1 MESQTTASNPKTA
14 SRGNTKSNSASAETQ
29 KYTHQ
34 QRIDA
39 LSNTYMGKRIRSRLA
54 NSDYYQVTGGGM
66 CAPAHTA
73 FELRRELVLAINA
86 CLEKSIIDGNAMMPS
101 KVASIMPR
109 KLPYPFSKFILVFAS
124 ADEVEY
130 GYFDTADVCEELCVR
145 TGRKCPHRA
154 AEIRNGVRKLASE
167 ASKSIGGACLLVFVT
182 NAFDG
187 EACTFWEM
195 STLEIDAARLSQAP
209 RLSTGATG
217 DGIHYSGRT
226 LKDRR
231 LTFNS
236 INAVLHDGQPSLTE
250 EGNLQTPAVQVESVQ
265 LPETHVRYQNPNTNT
280 HKLLNRECT
289 AVNLNPTKPA
299 DEEIVL
305 TDSVNAQECSDGN
318 SNGSPD
324 SEASEQSQTL
334 TQQMARM
341 RRLAETMVEAK
352 KVADAQLESLKKD
365 HTAEISALQ
374 KKHEGYVFEQSAMY
388 ERMNVEAE
396 RTLAERTAE
405 RDAAIA
411 EKSVYAVS
419 ADEERQKTEKL
430 DDEVKKLTKNLAA
443 ARSSQSHSAKT
454 YNATLQSLRSE
465 LDLKS
470 NDISE
475 LKESLQAAEV
485 RASGFKD
492 ILDKADKCLAEE
504 GTAKDEMEAHLR
516 DVKEEYEVRLNA
528 LSGQLTQAN
537 QRLDEATRRAN
548 AASKRVKDVEA
559 DLEREKN
566 ARAKDQKTAAEALD
580 AATERGSKRH
590 SVVQSQR
597 KEIDKLKASL
607 VELESSVRTT
617 GTNTDRVDANTQM
630 WCLKCTTYNEK
641 KDEKADEVEEKEPVE
656 PPESSSAAATATA
669 TAATHDDAEG
679 SSDAATGEV
688 QPEQTYPALQ
698 PTAVPFQL
706 PMPMPMPM
714 PMMNGGSVFD
724 VVQSAQAAQHQLAQL
739 TYRLAS
745 QLPDFGRALFF
756 QNEAQHFGMNQQDAY
771 QPTGYN
777 HLQQQPPHQLQP
789 AQGHVSPVNLPQAH
803 GGGNFRRGHRFR

>member
-1 MESQTTASNPKTA
+1 MEAQTTAPKPKTA
-14 SRGNTKSNSASAETQ
+14 SRGHAKSSSAETQ
-29 KYTHQ
+29 MYTHQ

-39 LSNTYMGKRIRSRLA
+39 LADTYMGKRIRSRLA

-86 CLEKSIIDGNAMMPS
+86 CLEKAIIDGNAMVPS

-109 KLPYPFSKFILVFAS
+109 KLPYPLSKFMLVFAT
-124 ADEVEY
+124 ADEVHY

-167 ASKSIGGACLLVFVT
+167 ANKSIGGACLLVFVT
-182 NAFDG
+182 NPFDG

-195 STLEIDAARLSQAP
+195 SLLEIDAARLSQAP
-209 RLSTGATG
+209 RLSAGATG

-236 INAVLHDGQPSLTE
+236 INAVLFDGQPSLTE
-250 EGNLQTPAVQVESVQ
+250 EGNLQTPAVQVESAQ
-265 LPETHVRYQNPNTNT
+265 LPETHVCYQNPNTNT

-289 AVNLNPTKPA
+289 AANLNPAKPA
-299 DEEIVL
+299 EEEIVVAG
-305 TDSVNAQECSDGN
+305 SVNVQECSDGDG
-318 SNGSPD
+318 NGNGPPD

-352 KVADAQLESLKKD
+352 KVADAQIENLKKE
-365 HTAEISALQ
+365 HIAEISALQ
-374 KKHEGYVFEQSAMY
+374 KKHEGYIAEQSAMY
-388 ERMNVEAE
+388 ERMNVESE

-411 EKSVYAVS
+411 ERGVYAVS

-430 DDEVKKLTKNLAA
+430 DDEVKKLTKNLTA

-454 YNATLQSLRSE
+454 YNATLRSLRNE

-470 NDISE
+470 NDIYE

-528 LSGQLTQAN
+528 LAGQLTQAN

-548 AASKRVKDVEA
+548 AASRRVKDVEA
-559 DLEREKN
+559 DLEREKT
-566 ARAKDQKTAAEALD
+566 AREKDQKIAAEALRS
-580 AATERGSKRH
+580 ANERGSKNH
-590 SVVQSQR
+590 VVVQSQR
-597 KEIDKLKASL
+597 KEIEQLKASL
-607 VELESSVRTT
+607 AELKSSVQTA
-617 GTNTDRVDANTQM
+617 GTNTDCVDANTQM

-641 KDEKADEVEEKEPVE
+641 KDERAEEVPEKEAVE
-656 PPESSSAAATATA
+656 PPESSVAVATA

-688 QPEQTYPALQ
+688 QPEQTHPVLQ
-698 PTAVPFQL
+698 PTAVPFHL
-706 PMPMPMPM
+706 PMPMPVPM
-714 PMMNGGSVFD
+714 PVMNGGSVFD
-724 VVQSAQAAQHQLAQL
+724 VVQTAQAAQHQLAQL

-756 QNEAQHFGMNQQDAY
+756 QNEAQHFAMNPPDAY

-777 HLQQQPPHQLQP
+777 HMQQQLHQLQP
-789 AQGHVSPVNLPQAH
+789 AQGHGSPVNLPQPH
-803 GGGNFRRGHRFR
+803 GGGNFRRGNRFG